1 MDHPDKVANPARGQ
15 LNRENN
21 IPLSPCVPGNLVSRD
36 GFSRPV
42 PCQPAHLHTQAESGP
57 HLALLARL
65 YHGVET
71 TSCQAEQNV
80 SALALLIGNM
90 LSSMGA
96 FKVEQ
101 MMFLRL
107 NQRCIPEIV
116 AYNRVIDR
124 QQARQN
130 QCREDTDK
138 AQNEGG
144 GNLIEI
150 DL

>member
-1 MDHPDKVANPARGQ
+1 M
-15 LNRENN
+15 
-21 IPLSPCVPGNLVSRD
+21 
-36 GFSRPV
+36 
-42 PCQPAHLHTQAESGP
+42 P

-65 YHGVET
+65 YHGVVA
-71 TSCQAEQNV
+71 TSCQAERNF

-90 LSSMGA
+90 RSSMGA

-124 QQARQN
+124 Q
-130 QCREDTDK
+130 
-138 AQNEGG
+138 
-144 GNLIEI
+144 
-150 DL
+150 